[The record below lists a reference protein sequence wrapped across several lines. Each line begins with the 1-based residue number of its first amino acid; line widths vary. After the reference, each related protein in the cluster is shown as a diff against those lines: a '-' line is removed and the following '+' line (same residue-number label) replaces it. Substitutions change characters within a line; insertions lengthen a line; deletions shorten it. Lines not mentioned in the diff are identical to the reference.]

1 MYKYIKQQFKD
12 LERQL
17 ADPEITSDVD
27 KLAEISQ
34 KHSNLAEIV
43 SNIKKLEELE
53 ENIKQNREILETD
66 EDEDFKQI
74 AKTEVE
80 KDEKRH
86 QDLKEIIDEELTPKD
101 PNDPKNVILEM
112 RAGTGGDESTLF
124 VADLFRMYSKF
135 AERMGWKIEIMNS
148 HTNDIGGFKEVIFFV
163 KGKNAYKY
171 LKYEG
176 GTHRVQRVP
185 DTEKQGRI
193 HTSAATVAVLPE
205 MEKKE
210 ININEQDLRIDAY
223 SASGPGGQS
232 VNTSNSA
239 VRITHIPT
247 GVVAQCQD
255 EKSQQQNKEIAL
267 QILRSRLYAK
277 QEEEEKNKE
286 RSQRKNQVGSGD
298 RSEKIRTYN
307 FPQDRLTD
315 HRIQVTW
322 HNLEDILNGNIEEII
337 NALEEKNKELT
348 KKG

>member
-80 KDEKRH
+80 NDEKWH

-101 PNDPKNVILEM
+101 PNDPKNVILEI

-135 AERMGWKIEIMNS
+135 AERMNWKVEIMNS

-247 GVVAQCQD
+247 DVVAQCQD

-337 NALEEKNKELT
+337 NVLEEKNKELT

>member
-1 MYKYIKQQFKD
+1 MYKHIKQQFKD
-12 LERQL
+12 LERRL

-80 KDEKRH
+80 KDEKQH

-101 PNDPKNVILEM
+101 PNDPKNVILEI

-124 VADLFRMYSKF
+124 AADLFRMYSKF

-210 ININEQDLRIDAY
+210 ININEQDLRIDVY

-239 VRITHIPT
+239 VRIAHIPT

-255 EKSQQQNKEIAL
+255 EKSQQQNKERAL

-286 RSQRKNQVGSGD
+286 KSQRKNQVGSGD